1 MSATTLSAITPL
13 GSTLLGSV
21 MKLILGFTLAA
32 AVITHLVVG
41 FGPFLWGVLAGGF
54 LQVANLGALI
64 WLGSRLTRAETRGV
78 AFYALLFVCK
88 IGLLVVAAVYLLKF
102 FPVDVVGFMVGTSLL
117 MPASLVASAIQ
128 PASDGTEPVEVK
140 A

>member
-1 MSATTLSAITPL
+1 MSTATPFGRS
-13 GSTLLGSV
+13 LLGTV
-21 MKLILGFTLAA
+21 LKLIVGFTLAA
-32 AVITHLVVG
+32 AVLTHLVAG

-64 WLGSRLTRAETRGV
+64 WLGGRLTRAETRGV
-78 AFYALLFVCK
+78 AFYTVLFVFKIALLM
-88 IGLLVVAAVYLLKF
+88 AAAIYLLKL
-102 FPVDVVGFMVGTSLL
+102 FPVDVIGFMVGITLL

-128 PASDGTEPVEVK
+128 PASEEIEAVEVK